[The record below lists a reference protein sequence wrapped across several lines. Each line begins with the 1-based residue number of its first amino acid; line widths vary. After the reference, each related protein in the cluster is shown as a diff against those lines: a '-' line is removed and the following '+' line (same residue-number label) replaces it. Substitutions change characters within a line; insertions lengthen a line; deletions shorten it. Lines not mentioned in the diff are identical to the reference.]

1 MYAITGATGQ
11 LGRLVVETSLETVPP
26 ERIVAL
32 VRTPAKA
39 ADLAARGVQVREADY
54 DRPQTLATAF
64 AGVERVLLISSNEV
78 GSRLPQHQA
87 VIEAS
92 RTAGVELLA
101 YTSILRAD
109 DTPAKLADE
118 HKATEAAIAASGLP
132 AAILRNGWYTENKT
146 SSLGEALQHGALV
159 GASGDGRFSAASR
172 LDFAQAAAAV
182 LTADDQAGKIY
193 ELAGDEAFTM
203 AELAAEVSRQAGRP
217 VAYTNISQAEYTAM
231 LVGVG
236 LPEGLADII
245 ADADAPAARDTLFD
259 EGRALSR
266 LIGRPTTP
274 FALPSTDFAH
284 ICLR

>member
-1 MYAITGATGQ
+1 MYAVTGATGQ
-11 LGRLVVETSLETVPP
+11 LGRLAVEALLATVPP

-39 ADLAARGVQVREADY
+39 SDLAVRGVQVREADY
-54 DRPQTLATAF
+54 DRPGTLEAAL
-64 AGVERVLLISSNEV
+64 AGVTRVLLVSSSEV
-78 GSRLPQHQA
+78 GKRRAQHQA
-87 VIEAS
+87 VIDAA

-101 YTSILRAD
+101 YTSILHAN

-118 HKATEAAIAASGLP
+118 HRATEAAIAASGVP

-146 SSLGEALQHGALV
+146 GSLAQALEHGALI
-159 GASGDGRFSAASR
+159 GASGGGRFSAASR
-172 LDFAQAAAAV
+172 QDFAEAAAAV
-182 LTADDQAGKIY
+182 LTAEGQAGKVY
-193 ELAGDEAFTM
+193 ELAGDTAFTM

-217 VAYTNISQAEYTAM
+217 LAYTDISQEDYAAM

-236 LPEGLADII
+236 LPPVLADII
-245 ADADAPAARDTLFD
+245 ADADAVAARDTLFD

-274 FALPSTDFAH
+274 YAQTVAEALKA
-284 ICLR
+284 RA